1 MDGAAVAISL
11 AKAGFVAFLLINTV
25 PVMVWLERRG
35 AAFIQDRI
43 GPNRVNIAGFALAG
57 LIQPLADVVKFMFK
71 EDFIPAAANRT
82 FYTLA
87 PVLTLIPAVMTFAV
101 VPFGDVVRVGD
112 RIVQLQVADLN
123 VGILYVFAI
132 ASLGVYGLV
141 LAGWA
146 SNNKYSFLGSVRA
159 GAQMISYEISMGL
172 SVLGIVMCFGTLQLD
187 DIVRA
192 QGVDLLGVNAPGF
205 LGGRWELPMWGVL
218 IQPLGFLLLLI
229 AVFAET
235 NRLPFDLAEA
245 EAELVVGYH
254 TEYGSMKFAT
264 FFMAEYMA
272 MTTGAAVIVT
282 LFFGGW
288 QIPLVSSAALNAWT
302 AGLAGPALGSWLAAL
317 VQFGSFSAK
326 LGFFLWLF
334 IWVRWTLPRFR
345 YDQLMRLGW
354 KVMLPLALAYV
365 VVTGIVLLVI
375 DGFSR

>member
-1 MDGAAVAISL
+1 MDWAALGIQL
-11 AKAGFVAFLLINTV
+11 AKATFVAFLLVNVV
-25 PVMVWLERRG
+25 PIMVWAERRG

-43 GPNRVNIAGFALAG
+43 GPNRVGIAGFSVFG

-71 EDFIPAAANRT
+71 EDFVPPAANRV
-82 FYTLA
+82 FYLLA
-87 PVLTLIPAVMTFAV
+87 PVLTLIPALMTFAV
-101 VPFGDVVRVGD
+101 VPFADVLRVGD
-112 RIVQLQVADLN
+112 RVIPMQVADLN
-123 VGILYVFAI
+123 VGILYIFAI
-132 ASLGVYGLV
+132 ASLGVYGVV
-141 LAGWA
+141 LAGWS
-146 SNNKYSFLGSVRA
+146 SNNKYSFLGGVRSS
-159 GAQMISYEISMGL
+159 AQMISYELALGL

-192 QGVDLLGVNAPGF
+192 QGSRLFGVIPA
-205 LGGRWELPMWGVL
+205 WGVL
-218 IQPLGFLLLLI
+218 IQPLGFLLFTV
-229 AVFAET
+229 AAFAET

-288 QIPLVSSAALNAWT
+288 QIPWVSSAALNAWT
-302 AGLAGPALGSWLAAL
+302 ASWAGATAGSWIAVLIQFL
-317 VQFGSFSAK
+317 VFSAK
-326 LGFFLWLF
+326 LFFFLWVF

-354 KVMLPLALAYV
+354 KVMLPLSLANV
-365 VVTGIVLLVI
+365 LVTGAVLLLV
-375 DGFSR
+375 DRP